1 MWIKAGADVCQ
12 VVDKDLTI
20 LDFALSG
27 KDTPQKRK
35 VLDLLIESGAYT
47 NFSLKHIDNQAKSEL
62 LASIKRVQKKFK
74 VKI

>member
-20 LDFALSG
+20 LDFALSV

-74 VKI
+74 VKT

>member
-20 LDFALSG
+20 LDFALSV
-27 KDTPQKRK
+27 KNTPQKRK

-62 LASIKRVQKKFK
+62 LASIKRVQKK
-74 VKI
+74 I

>member
-1 MWIKAGADVCQ
+1 M
-12 VVDKDLTI
+12 
-20 LDFALSG
+20 DFTLSG

-35 VLDLLIESGAYT
+35 VLDLLIESGAYN

-74 VKI
+74 VKT